1 MCVYDTIEFVMLYWK
16 EEQEKK
22 LGVNA
27 NYLK

>member
-1 MCVYDTIEFVMLYWK
+1 MCVYDTIEFVMLYLK